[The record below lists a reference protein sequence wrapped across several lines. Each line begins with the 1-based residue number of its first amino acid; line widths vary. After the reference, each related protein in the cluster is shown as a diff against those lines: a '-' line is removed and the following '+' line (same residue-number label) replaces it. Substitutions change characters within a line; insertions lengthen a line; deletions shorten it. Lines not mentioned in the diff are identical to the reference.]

1 MFISE
6 THIRVRYAET
16 DQMNVVYYGNY
27 AQYFEVARVES
38 IRQLGYSYKEMEA
51 DGVMLPVV
59 EMTTK
64 FLRPA
69 HYDDVLTIKTILR
82 EMPVDH
88 KLIFE
93 QEVFN
98 EEKKLLTLGKFILYF
113 VKIGSFEKTHI
124 PERLRHL
131 WLPFFPVN
139 E

>member
-1 MFISE
+1 
-6 THIRVRYAET
+6 
-16 DQMNVVYYGNY
+16 MNVVYYGNY

-51 DGVMLPVV
+51 DGIMLPVV

-98 EEKKLLTLGKFILYF
+98 DEKKLLTLGKFILYF
-113 VKIGSFEKTHI
+113 VKIGSFEKTLM

-131 WLPFFPVN
+131 WLPFFP
-139 E
+139 EKE